1 MTLRIL
7 PIDAVIADQ
16 VRRELRSPQYGHP
29 ATVERARG
37 YGPCRQCLG
46 TFRAGEE
53 DRILF
58 TYNPVRPVDG
68 LPDPGP
74 VFIHREPCTPFEGGA
89 LSDDLRAVPL
99 FVEGYGEQSWIV
111 RRARVEGGD
120 VEAAATRMLADPA
133 IDYVQLRNAEAGCF
147 IARIERDQ
155 PAAGTSSIAK

>member
-7 PIDAVIADQ
+7 PIDAAIADQ

-29 ATVERARG
+29 ATVERAKG
-37 YGPCRQCLG
+37 YGPCRQCLR
-46 TFRAGEE
+46 TFRTGEE

-58 TYNPVRPVDG
+58 TYNPVPADAG

-74 VFIHREPCTPFEGGA
+74 VFIHQDPCTPFEGGPLA
-89 LSDDLRAVPL
+89 HDLGAVPL

-111 RRARVEGGD
+111 RRARVERGD
-120 VEAAATRMLADPA
+120 VEAAAARMLADPA

-155 PAAGTSSIAK
+155 LATGISSSET